1 MAFTVRAPQSLK
13 ARITFLTLAIFLV
26 SVWALAFY
34 GSRMLRAD
42 MQSLLGEQQFA
53 TTSFM
58 AGEVNH
64 EIEDRLRALET
75 VAAELAPHLAGSP
88 QALQAYLERRPI
100 FQNLFNG
107 GTRVA
112 GLDAKAI
119 ASVPFSAER
128 LGADYSD
135 RDYMVG
141 ALKEGKATIGRPV
154 MGKVLQA
161 PVIGMAAPI
170 RDAQGKVIG
179 ALVGVINLGKPNFLD
194 KAAGGRYGK
203 SGGYL
208 VIAPR
213 HQLFVTATDKSR
225 ILQALPAQGM
235 NQMHDKYMLGYE
247 GYGVAVNSRG
257 VEELSAA
264 KGIPAAGWFMVSVL
278 PTAEAFA
285 PIHAMQQ
292 RMFAAVILL
301 SLLAGGFTWWMTLWI
316 LRRQLAPMSSA
327 ARALVVQSNSI
338 APSLPLPI
346 TRPDELGELIGG
358 FNHLLES
365 LGQREQALKE
375 SEGRFRSLTA
385 MSSDFYWESDAEHR
399 LTHRTESAR
408 ESEEGVFREGSS
420 IGKRRWEISYLSP
433 DEAGW
438 QEHRALLDA
447 HLPFRDFKISRPR
460 ANGVEHHMSVSGD
473 PLFNTSGEFTGYR
486 GVGTD
491 ITERKRA
498 AEALRESEALFRSVS
513 ESAHDAII
521 TADSA
526 GNIVKW
532 NRGAETIFGY
542 AATEVVGQPLT
553 LLMPMRFR
561 DLHAAGMKRVSA
573 GGEPHVMGRPV
584 ELFGLRRDGSEFPL
598 ELSLAQWRVAKGN
611 FFTGVMRDITQ
622 RKAAEEQLRKLSLAV
637 EQSPESIVIT
647 NVDAEIEYVND
658 AFIQET
664 GYSRKEVI
672 GQNPRLLQSG
682 KTPPETYAA
691 MWAELSQGRPWK
703 GEFHN
708 KRKDG
713 SDFVDFAIITPMRQT
728 DGTISHYVA
737 VQENI
742 TERKRLAIE
751 LDVHRHHLEGL
762 VLQRT
767 TELVVA
773 REQAEAA
780 NLAKS
785 SFLANM
791 SHEIRTPMNAII
803 GLTHLLRQAGATPQ
817 QVERLDKIHGAG
829 RHLLA
834 IINDI
839 LDLSKID
846 AGQLRLESIDFSLA
860 AVFDTI
866 ASMTGG
872 TAHGKEL
879 RIEIDRGKVPLW
891 LRGDPTRLRQALL
904 NYAGNAVKFTEN
916 GVITLR
922 AILLHE
928 MGNELLV
935 RFEVED
941 TGIGIAPDKM
951 ARLFQAFE
959 QADTSITRKY
969 GGTGLGL
976 AIARRLAEL
985 MGGEVGA
992 DSTEGEGSVFW
1003 LTARLQR
1010 GHGSMPSASAA
1021 MDAIDAEKQ
1030 LRLCHGGAR
1039 LLLAEDNPVN
1049 REVSLELLYGVGLA
1063 VDVAVDGREAVAK
1076 AQANDYDLIL
1086 MDIQMPNM
1094 DGFEATRAIRALP
1107 GWASKPILAMT
1118 ANAFDEDRLACEVAG
1133 MNDFII
1139 KPVEPVA
1146 LYQSL
1151 LLWLSGMTAA
1161 APQAELFVPGVKEV
1175 TTEAV
1180 LPAPD
1185 LAPDEW
1191 RRRLAG
1197 IPGLDSERGLA
1208 MVRGSTTRYVRILDL
1223 FADSHGEDPTRLAE
1237 CLASDDLIVL
1247 KELAHTLKGS
1257 AGNVGAM
1264 GVAEAAADLQSAIG
1278 RSADPLEIERCCTT
1292 LIEELTS
1299 LIRRIGA
1306 LSGGQPVH

>member
-13 ARITFLTLAIFLV
+13 ARITILTLAIFLV
-26 SVWALAFY
+26 SVWSLAFY
-34 GSRMLRAD
+34 ASRMLRAD
-42 MQSLLGEQQFA
+42 MQSVLGEQQFS
-53 TTSFM
+53 TTTL
-58 AGEVNH
+58 AAQGVDDELKARIN
-64 EIEDRLRALET
+64 ALEQYAKGRIGPSMLGNP
-75 VAAELAPHLAGSP
+75 VALQERLDGSP
-88 QALQAYLERRPI
+88 AILTM
-100 FQNLFNG
+100 FNG
-107 GTRVA
+107 GIFVTGVD
-112 GLDAKAI
+112 GVAI
-119 ASVPFSAER
+119 ASVPVSSARVGSHYMNREFM
-128 LGADYSD
+128 GAVIREGRSA
-135 RDYMVG
+135 VG
-141 ALKEGKATIGRPV
+141 KPV
-154 MGKVLQA
+154 MDKLSPVFAIAA
-161 PVIGMAAPI
+161 PVH
-170 RDAQGKVIG
+170 DAQGKVIG

-194 KAAGGRYGK
+194 KVIEGRYGK

-208 VIAPR
+208 LIAPQ
-213 HQLFVTATDKSR
+213 HKLIVTATDKSR
-225 ILQALPAQGM
+225 TLQAAPGPGI
-235 NQMHDKYMLGYE
+235 NQMHDKYVQGYE
-247 GYGVAVNSRG
+247 GYGIAVSSRG
-257 VEELSAA
+257 VDELSAA
-264 KGIPAAGWFMVSVL
+264 KGIPVAGWFMVSVL

-292 RMFAAVILL
+292 RMLAALIFL
-301 SLLAGGFTWWMTLWI
+301 SLLAGGISWWMTSWI
-316 LRRQLAPMSSA
+316 LRRQLSPMLSA
-327 ARALVVQSNSI
+327 ARTLVVQSGSDT
-338 APSLPLPI
+338 APLPLPI
-346 TRPDELGELIGG
+346 TRKDELGELIRG
-358 FNHLLES
+358 FNRLLES

-385 MSSDFYWESDAEHR
+385 MSSDFYWESDTEHR

-408 ESEEGVFREGSS
+408 EAAEGVFREVSP
-420 IGKRRWEISYLSP
+420 IGKRRWEIFYRSP

-447 HLPFRDFKISRPR
+447 HLPFRDFKISRLR
-460 ANGVEHHMSVSGD
+460 SNGVEHHMSVSGD

-513 ESAHDAII
+513 ESAHDGIV

-532 NRGAETIFGY
+532 NRGAEAIFGY

-561 DLHAAGMKRVSA
+561 DSHAAGMKRVSA
-573 GGEPHVMGRPV
+573 GGEPRVMGRPV

-598 ELSLAQWRVAKGN
+598 ELSLAQWHVAKGH

-622 RKAAEEQLRKLSLAV
+622 RKADEEQLRKLSLAV

-658 AFIQET
+658 AFIQAT
-664 GYSRKEVI
+664 GYSREEVI
-672 GQNPRLLQSG
+672 GQNPRVLHSG

-691 MWAELSQGRPWK
+691 MWAELSRGRPWK

-713 SDFVDFAIITPMRQT
+713 SEYVEFVIITPMRQT
-728 DGTISHYVA
+728 DGTVTHYVA
-737 VQENI
+737 VKEDI
-742 TERKRLAIE
+742 TEKRRMGIE
-751 LDVHRHHLEGL
+751 LDQHRHHLEGL
-762 VLQRT
+762 VAQRT

-773 REQAEAA
+773 REQADAA

-791 SHEIRTPMNAII
+791 SHEIRTPMNAIL
-803 GLTHLLRQAGATPQ
+803 GLTHLLRQGDATPG
-817 QVERLDKIHGAG
+817 QVERLDKIHSAG

-846 AGQLRLESIDFSLA
+846 AGKLKMESTDFSLSAVLDTVATMVGGA
-860 AVFDTI
+860 AQDK
-866 ASMTGG
+866 G
-872 TAHGKEL
+872 L
-879 RIEIDRGKVPLW
+879 RIKVDCDSVPSW

-904 NYAGNAVKFTEN
+904 NYAGNAVKFTER
-916 GVITLR
+916 GAIVLR
-922 AILLHE
+922 ARLLE
-928 MGNELLV
+928 DSGGELLV

-941 TGIGIAPDKM
+941 SGVGIAP
-951 ARLFQAFE
+951 AELVRLFQAFE
-959 QADTSITRKY
+959 QADVSTTRKY

-976 AIARRLAEL
+976 AITRRLAEL

-992 DSTEGEGSVFW
+992 DSTPGAGSVFW
-1003 LTARLQR
+1003 FTARLQR
-1010 GHGSMPSASAA
+1010 GHGVQPSELAT
-1021 MDAIDAEKQ
+1021 IDAVDAETQ
-1030 LRLCHGGAR
+1030 LRRSHGGAR

-1049 REVSLELLYGVGLA
+1049 REVALELLHGAGLTA
-1063 VDVAVDGREAVAK
+1063 DTAADGSEALAM
-1076 AQANDYDLIL
+1076 AQAHDYDLIL
-1086 MDIQMPNM
+1086 MDMQMPIM
-1094 DGFEATRAIRALP
+1094 DGVEATRAIRALP
-1107 GWASKPILAMT
+1107 GWATKPILAMT

-1139 KPVEPVA
+1139 KPVEPAA

-1151 LLWLSGMTAA
+1151 LLWLSGMKAA

-1208 MVRGSTTRYVRILDL
+1208 MVHGSTTLYVRILYL

-1264 GVAEAAADLQSAIG
+1264 GVAEAAADLQSAVG
-1278 RSADPLEIERCCTT
+1278 RSADPLEIERCSTT

-1299 LIRRIGA
+1299 LIRRIGT
-1306 LSGGQPVH
+1306 LSGGQPGH